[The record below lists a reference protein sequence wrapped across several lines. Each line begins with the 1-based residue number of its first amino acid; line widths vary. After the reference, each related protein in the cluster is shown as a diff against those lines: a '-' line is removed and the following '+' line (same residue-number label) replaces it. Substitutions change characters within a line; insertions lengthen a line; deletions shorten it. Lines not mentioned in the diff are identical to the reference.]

1 MNPYLSFSIAMCAV
15 VLIAL
20 AGTAYLAMYFNRRSK
35 NDMQASLQ
43 PLAEVIDGE
52 VEVEEGTVTGR
63 YQGQI
68 AEGKV
73 ATMPGGMSR
82 IFLVT
87 IVEGAGGQPWEW
99 TLTRSKEPGGP
110 DESRFREDI
119 PGVTDRLEPLLTPLK
134 HDPDLAG
141 IWFRVEYDP
150 ASGILKLTRPMRV
163 RRDIPPADA
172 FQRYLDILIAT
183 AAENRAVQGPA
194 AS

>member
-20 AGTAYLAMYFNRRSK
+20 AGTAYLAAYFNRRSK

-43 PLAEVIDGE
+43 PLADVIDGE
-52 VEVEEGTVTGR
+52 MEVEEGTVTGR

-68 AEGKV
+68 AAGKV

-82 IFLVT
+82 VFLVT
-87 IVEGAGGQPWEW
+87 IVEGAGGKPWEW

-110 DESRFREDI
+110 DESRFKEGI
-119 PGVTDRLEPLLTPLK
+119 TGVTDRLESVLVPLK
-134 HDPDLAG
+134 DDPDLAG

-172 FQRYLDILIAT
+172 FRRYLDNLIAA
-183 AAENRAVQGPA
+183 AAENRTLQGPSA
-194 AS
+194 G

>member
-1 MNPYLSFSIAMCAV
+1 MCAV

-20 AGTAYLAMYFNRRSK
+20 AGTAYLAAYFNRRSK

-43 PLAEVIDGE
+43 PLAEIIDGE
-52 VEVEEGTVTGR
+52 IEVEEGTVTGR

-73 ATMPGGMSR
+73 ATMPGGISR

-87 IVEGAGGQPWEW
+87 IVEGAGGKAWEW

-110 DESRFREDI
+110 DESRFKDDI
-119 PGVTDRLEPLLTPLK
+119 PDVTDRLEPVLIPLK
-134 HDPDLAG
+134 DDPDLAG

-150 ASGILKLTRPMRV
+150 SSGILKLTRPMRV

-172 FQRYLDILIAT
+172 FRRYLDLLIAA
-183 AAENRAVQGPA
+183 AAENRAIQGPA
-194 AS
+194 AG